1 MKPRALPLL
10 LATLVAA
17 SSARSATFPWD
28 GGAGTWDASATNW
41 TGVAWGNTNADEAVF
56 GGTAG
61 TVTINTGSGVTANKL
76 TFNLDG
82 YIVNGSVSADVLTL
96 AGTTPTVTVTTA
108 GQTATIDAVVVGTAG
123 LTKAGAGT
131 LVLNGAN
138 TYTGTTTL
146 SGSGTLVVGHVDAL
160 SAALTGGGAA
170 TLRLATDTSVSAF
183 QLNSGTNNSYTVV
196 SDRATPGA
204 AIIHA
209 LGTSALGG
217 GSSTVTFQTGTNVT
231 SGTAGVTLTS
241 LSLSAGIT
249 AGGSLTT
256 TLNPTTATVAILGNV
271 TRTGA
276 TTGSTKTLALS
287 GSIAGNAINGAI
299 NNGDADDIIAITK
312 SGASTWTLNGTNSNY
327 TGITTISAGAL
338 EVAGL
343 ANGGTNSSIGA
354 SANAAANIVFGA
366 SGAILRYVGTTD
378 VTTDRGF
385 TTSSGA
391 GGGATIESSGAG
403 TLSLD
408 NTVAIALGTT
418 NQTRTITL
426 GGSNTGANS
435 FSKVLANNGTSATS
449 LTKNGTGTWTLDGTV
464 ANTFTGTTAINGGK
478 LILAKTG
485 VNAIGGNVTVGNAG
499 VGLDFLQLN
508 ASEQIVDTSV
518 ATFNGS
524 GANAGIFQLNNQ
536 NETLAGIVS
545 TGGAGIVENGNASAG
560 TSTLTLNFATG
571 TQTFSGIL
579 QDNGGSGSG
588 ILALTKTG
596 AGSTQEL
603 TGTST
608 YTGVTTI
615 NGGVIA
621 ATVLANG
628 GSSSSIGAASNAAS
642 NLVFGAPGAN
652 LRYTGTTDVTTDRG
666 FTTSI
671 GAGGGATI
679 TSSGTGTLSF
689 DNTVA
694 IDFGTTAQT
703 RSLTLGGTNTGLNT
717 FSKTITN
724 NGGSATTL
732 TKNGTGRW
740 VLDVA
745 NSYSGATL
753 VDAGALRITNGSAL
767 GTTGGGTTVGGP
779 TDGSLEIAGGISTS
793 ESITLQGNNNAS
805 AANQLVSVSGNN
817 TISANISTTSGGTN
831 HSITS
836 LADKLTI
843 SGNVA
848 PIVNNTRALYLR
860 GAGDGEITG
869 GYNKGSAT
877 TAPLFKEGTGTW
889 TISGTSTYNGDTTV
903 SGGTLS
909 LGQVNT
915 ANDASTVSIASGA
928 VLDLA
933 FAGTD
938 TVDKLFINGVQQP
951 AGPYTS
957 AHPSGAFTGGGTLQV
972 GSGFASW
979 ITGTFANGNT
989 VPGGQQGA
997 NDDPDNDGISNLVE
1011 YAIAGLDPTVG
1022 NGSIGTFNGLTL
1034 KFTKRTPLATDI
1046 SYVIETSPDLQPP
1059 WTAQVTHGLGNTDAD
1074 IFYTLPS
1081 VGGKLFARLKVE
1093 K

>member
-1 MKPRALPLL
+1 
-10 LATLVAA
+10 VA
-17 SSARSATFPWD
+17 SSARATTFTWD
-28 GGAGTWDASATNW
+28 GGAGTWDITATNW

-61 TVTINTGSGVTANKL
+61 TVTINTGTGVTANKL
-76 TFNLDG
+76 TFNSDG
-82 YIVNGSVSADVLTL
+82 YSINGNVAADVLTL

-108 GQTATIDAVVVGTAG
+108 GQTATVNALISGTAG

-131 LVLNGAN
+131 LFLNGAN
-138 TYTGTTTL
+138 SYTGTTEL
-146 SGSGTLVVGHVDAL
+146 SSGTLVVGHVDAL
-160 SAALTGGGAA
+160 SGALTRTTGSGTT
-170 TLRLATDTSVSAF
+170 TLLLATDTSVGAF
-183 QLNSGTNNSYTVV
+183 QLNAGTNRSYTVV
-196 SDRATPGA
+196 SDRATSDAG
-204 AIIHA
+204 ITHA
-209 LGTSALGG
+209 LGSSSLGG
-217 GSSTVTFQTGTNVT
+217 GSTNITFEAGSNVT
-231 SGTAGVTLTS
+231 SGTAGVSLSS

-256 TLNPTTATVAILGNV
+256 TLTPTTAAVTILGNV

-276 TTGSTKTLALS
+276 TTGSTKILALA
-287 GSIAGNAINGAI
+287 GSSTGNSVGGTI
-299 NNGDADDIIAITK
+299 NNGDADDVIAVTK
-312 SGASTWTLNGTNSNY
+312 SGTSTWTLNNTGSNY
-327 TGITTISAGAL
+327 TGITTISSGVL
-338 EVAGL
+338 EVASL
-343 ANGGTNSSIGA
+343 ANGGANSSIGA
-354 SANAAANIVFGA
+354 STNAAANLVFGA
-366 SGAILRYVGTTD
+366 SSATLRFIGSSS
-378 VTTDRGF
+378 VTSDRGF
-385 TTSSGA
+385 TSSSGT
-391 GGGATIESSGAG
+391 GGGLTINASGTGSA

-408 NTVAIALGTT
+408 NTVSIAYGTN
-418 NQTRTITL
+418 NQARSITL
-426 GGSNTGANS
+426 DGTNTGNNT
-435 FSKVLANNGTSATS
+435 FSKTLADNGSGATS
-449 LTKNGTGTWTLDGTV
+449 LNKNGVGTWVLDGTV
-464 ANTFTGTTAINGGK
+464 ANTHTGTTAINGGT

-485 VNAIGGNVTVGNAG
+485 VNAIGGNLTIGNAG
-499 VGLDFLQLN
+499 VGLDTLQLN

-545 TGGAGIVENGNASAG
+545 AGGAGIVENGNASVG
-560 TSTLTLNFATG
+560 TSTLTLNFASG

-579 QDNGGSGSG
+579 QNNGGSGSG
-588 ILALTKTG
+588 ILALTKAG
-596 AGSTQEL
+596 AGTQAL

-615 NGGVIA
+615 NGGVLA
-621 ATVLANG
+621 ADILATG
-628 GSSSSIGAASNAAS
+628 GTGSSIGTASNAAS
-642 NLVFGAPGAN
+642 NLVFGAPGAI
-652 LRYTGTTDVTTDRG
+652 LRYTGSASITIDRS
-666 FTTSI
+666 FTTSS

-679 TSSGTGTLSF
+679 QSSGTGTLSF
-689 DNTVA
+689 DNTVG

-703 RSLTLGGTNTGLNT
+703 RTLTLGGTNTGLNT

-745 NSYSGATL
+745 NSYSGATD
-753 VDAGALRITNGSAL
+753 VDGGALRITHGSAL
-767 GTTGGGTTVGGP
+767 GTTGGGTTVAGP

-793 ESITLQGNNNAS
+793 ESLTLEGQNSTS
-805 AANQLVSVSGNN
+805 AANQIVSVSGNN
-817 TISANISTTSGGTN
+817 TISTNITTTSGGTN

-848 PIVNNTRALYLR
+848 PNVNNTRSLYLR

-869 GYNKGSAT
+869 GFNKGSAT
-877 TAPLFKEGTGTW
+877 TANLTKEGTGTW
-889 TISGTSTYNGDTTV
+889 TLSGTSSYNGDTTV

-928 VLDLA
+928 VLNLA

-938 TVDKLFINGVQQP
+938 TVNKLFINGVQQP

-972 GSGFASW
+972 SSGAGFSSW
-979 ITGTFANGNT
+979 ITGTFANGT
-989 VPGGQQGA
+989 VPGGQQGP

-1011 YAIAGLDPTVG
+1011 YAIAGLDPTVS
-1022 NGSIGTFNGLTL
+1022 NGSIGTFSGLTL
-1034 KFTKRTPLATDI
+1034 TFTKRSPLATDI
-1046 SYVIETSPDLQPP
+1046 SYVIETSPDLQNP
-1059 WTAQVTHGLGNTDAD
+1059 WSAQVTQGLGNTDPA
-1074 IFYTLPS
+1074 ISYLLPTG
-1081 VGGKLFARLKVE
+1081 GGKLFARLKVE
-1093 K
+1093 Q